1 MSEEETDSTTMDL
14 AKVLYETAMLRSGY
28 TLQDSGDFAGRIE
41 RMLRLSLGVDVEAPV
56 RLVYRSA
63 LLCVSVCTCV
73 LLSQSG
79 RRHRGTGEIGV

>member
-1 MSEEETDSTTMDL
+1 MSEEEADSTTMDL

-56 RLVYRSA
+56 RV
-63 LLCVSVCTCV
+63 CVSV
-73 LLSQSG
+73 LLCCL
-79 RRHRGTGEIGV
+79 HDT